1 MKKFFLLILLS
12 FTAFAQQT
20 TNKPER
26 VNWFQDLGF
35 GMFIHWNVDVSLG
48 AVISHSLSG
57 ASDDYVNKY
66 INELPGYFN
75 PEQFKPKD
83 WAKLAKLAG
92 MKYVVFTAKHHA
104 GFAMFN
110 TKTTPFNVMNT
121 PFKRDITKE
130 IVEAF
135 RAEGIAVGI
144 YFSPDDFYYLHTHN
158 QPIGLSLIHI

>member
-1 MKKFFLLILLS
+1 MGKFKDSFSFIHMKKIFLLILLS

-48 AVISHSLSG
+48 AVISHSLAG

-66 INELPGYFN
+66 INELPSYFN

-104 GFAMFN
+104 GFAMLE
-110 TKTTPFNVMNT
+110 V
-121 PFKRDITKE
+121 
-130 IVEAF
+130 A
-135 RAEGIAVGI
+135 A
-144 YFSPDDFYYLHTHN
+144 
-158 QPIGLSLIHI
+158 SLATRST